1 MKLIMKSLL
10 LGVAAAACGAELE
23 LRFGFEG
30 APGSLTK
37 LDRNDLARR
46 GAFCRYKPD
55 RAGGKA
61 PERVAEA
68 PAVLGKNSRSSLRG
82 NGALVWIK
90 RDGKPFRFAE
100 GFSFQ
105 FWFKPEELPEK
116 PFYFAV
122 FNKSW
127 RVGCN
132 PRSGRFFVQNLAN
145 REQCFSAP
153 VALETGRWRL
163 LTVTGK
169 AEEIRIWLDGRPL
182 CKRRMKQPLPES
194 PELFF
199 GNGSPYGTDFFPGLL
214 DEPMLFRGALT
225 EAEIREYAAGKAP
238 GRRLCR
244 RDGCPGWTVRPGR

>member
-30 APGSLTK
+30 APGPLTK

-132 PRSGRFFVQNLAN
+132 PRS
-145 REQCFSAP
+145 
-153 VALETGRWRL
+153 
-163 LTVTGK
+163 
-169 AEEIRIWLDGRPL
+169 
-182 CKRRMKQPLPES
+182 
-194 PELFF
+194 
-199 GNGSPYGTDFFPGLL
+199 
-214 DEPMLFRGALT
+214 
-225 EAEIREYAAGKAP
+225 
-238 GRRLCR
+238 
-244 RDGCPGWTVRPGR
+244 